1 MEKVKIGASSFEYPM
16 PVVLVGA
23 KVEGKANFMAAA
35 WMMKANYKPL
45 MLVVAIGKTHYT
57 ATGIQ
62 ENRTFSVNLP
72 GADLIEKTD
81 YCGLVS
87 GKEADKSGLFDVFYG
102 DLDTAPMIEEC
113 SLCAECRLVEVCEL
127 PGDNVF
133 VGEVV
138 TVYSDEKY
146 FTDGKLDM
154 NKMKPFLLTTTDK
167 SYRAVGEILGKAWHD
182 GLKLK
187 EQRGK

>member
-1 MEKVKIGASSFEYPM
+1 M
-16 PVVLVGA
+16 
-23 KVEGKANFMAAA
+23 
-35 WMMKANYKPL
+35 
-45 MLVVAIGKTHYT
+45 
-57 ATGIQ
+57 
-62 ENRTFSVNLP
+62 NLP